1 MTYVN
6 PVSETQGEVT
16 RLLDAV
22 AGGEEG
28 AADRLLPLV
37 YDELRRLARSRLSR
51 ERHPQAPQPTSL
63 VHEAYLRLIGSD
75 ALRRG
80 NRSYFFAAAG
90 EAMRRILVDRARE
103 RLAHKRGG
111 DQQPVT
117 LDEQVDG
124 VSHEATQVLAV
135 HEALALLERKDATMA
150 DVVRLRYF
158 AGLTIPETAE
168 ALDTSPRTINR
179 LWTAAHVWLRRE
191 IRRGSEPSTGAA
203 G

>member
-1 MTYVN
+1 MTYVT
-6 PVSETQGEVT
+6 PVSQAQGEVT

-37 YDELRRLARSRLSR
+37 YDELRRLARARLSR
-51 ERHPQAPQPTSL
+51 ERHPEAPQPTSL

-75 ALRRG
+75 ALRHG

-103 RLAHKRGG
+103 RLAQKRGG
-111 DQQPVT
+111 DRERVT

-124 VSHEATQVLAV
+124 ASHEATQVLAV
-135 HEALALLERKDATMA
+135 HEALALLERKDAAMA

-168 ALDTSPRTINR
+168 ALGTSPRTINR

-191 IRRGSEPSTGAA
+191 IRRGTNAA
-203 G
+203 SDRA